1 MSERYSRLYGLP
13 QNLYAVGSPV
23 VIAAGTLLKDNQTGN
38 VVAQL
43 KFHSISDKIVK
54 VVKVKLDLF
63 DTAGSPIAESVV
75 FDYLDLS
82 ASRDAEFGQKTPVP
96 VPDNKVRSYN
106 AAVTEVVFGDKS
118 VWTAT
123 GEVWEQLSNP
133 VPLAFGDPELLKQYQ
148 LRFGSNSK
156 YTPKEEKGLWHCT
169 CGALNHTGE
178 NCHLC
183 RHSLF
188 ELQTVDMGEL
198 EAEKV
203 ARLAKEAKEEAEA
216 KVAAD
221 IQKRKNQKTA
231 KIVIAAVCAIVAVVV
246 LMVTVVIPTAKEKAE
261 QKRLEAE
268 YAAELALSEA
278 QYSEAVALMEA
289 GEYEEAIAAF
299 EALGEYKDSTERIV
313 ECNIASKDAVNG
325 PLYTEAESLCANG
338 EVAKAAIAFGKLG
351 DYKDSHERSME
362 LWSQVENLHTIS
374 AGGTHIVA
382 IKTDGTVVAAGNNE
396 NGQCEVAEWTDIV
409 SVSAGQGFTVGL
421 RKDGTVVAVGYNDSR
436 LDVGQWQDVVSIETG
451 FFHTL
456 GITADGK
463 VYSAGG
469 RGVSGS
475 DNVQVCG
482 AYDFTVAIKSN
493 GTVELVGS
501 ENSTKCNVS
510 GWKDMVSICA
520 GAFNILGLK
529 EDGTVVLTGQN
540 QNGQDAVENWKDIV
554 SISAGGHLVSHAVGL
569 KSDGTVVAAGL
580 NNRGQC
586 DVSSWKNIV
595 AVEAGGFNTV
605 GLKADGTIVI
615 IGDNEDG
622 QLSASNWTNIKLPN

>member
-1 MSERYSRLYGLP
+1 MSERYSRLYELP

-203 ARLAKEAKEEAEA
+203 ARLEKEARWAAEQ
-216 KVAAD
+216 KAADD
-221 IQKRKNQKTA
+221 IQKQKNKKTLR
-231 KIVIAAVCAIVAVVV
+231 IVIAAACAIVAVVV
-246 LMVTVVIPTAKEKAE
+246 LLVSVVKEKAE
-261 QKRLEAE
+261 QKRLETE
-268 YAAELALSEA
+268 YADAI
-278 QYSEAVALMEA
+278 ALMES
-289 GEYEEAIAAF
+289 GEYEAAVAAL
-299 EALGEYKDSTERIV
+299 EALGDYENSKELLVRATQADKYNDALSALSLGQDE
-313 ECNIASKDAVNG
+313 IAYQ
-325 PLYTEAESLCANG
+325 LFQE
-338 EVAKAAIAFGKLG
+338 
-351 DYKDSHERSME
+351 
-362 LWSQVENLHTIS
+362 
-374 AGGTHIVA
+374 
-382 IKTDGTVVAAGNNE
+382 AGNYADAALYQPVFLHVKTTIPFPDGSCAEYEYEYNNE
-396 NGQCEVAEWTDIV
+396 RQLI
-409 SVSAGQGFTVGL
+409 
-421 RKDGTVVAVGYNDSR
+421 R
-436 LDVGQWQDVVSIETG
+436 LI
-451 FFHTL
+451 
-456 GITADGK
+456 
-463 VYSAGG
+463 
-469 RGVSGS
+469 
-475 DNVQVCG
+475 
-482 AYDFTVAIKSN
+482 SN
-493 GTVELVGS
+493 GTETEYFYDSNGKLVSSYTEYTTYTYTKYTKQPIRHVSVEEYNEHGDTIKFIGTEEKNGRV
-501 ENSTKCNVS
+501 ETIRTRTYTYVYNN
-510 GWKDMVSICA
+510 
-520 GAFNILGLK
+520 
-529 EDGTVVLTGQN
+529 DGTMASYETDFVIEELQADGSYKVVSTDFDESKFEYEY
-540 QNGQDAVENWKDIV
+540 GQDGRVILRKTYSNGKCYTTSFSYDEYGNL
-554 SISAGGHLVSHAVGL
+554 ISEKGDSMEYTHEYIMKLV
-569 KSDGTVVAAGL
+569 K
-580 NNRGQC
+580 Q
-586 DVSSWKNIV
+586 
-595 AVEAGGFNTV
+595 E
-605 GLKADGTIVI
+605 
-615 IGDNEDG
+615 
-622 QLSASNWTNIKLPN
+622 